1 MKIHNKFKKWSK
13 TFFSVTFF
21 FFKCDCFK
29 SIQNFEWS
37 FFTPLHIIAQTEA
50 TFMILSY
57 QLGLH
62 WRKLVEIYQTKTQRS
77 PKFEKSITKR
87 KYIMFVN

>member
-1 MKIHNKFKKWSK
+1 ME
-13 TFFSVTFF
+13 FFS
-21 FFKCDCFK
+21 
-29 SIQNFEWS
+29 
-37 FFTPLHIIAQTEA
+37 PLHIIAQTEA

-62 WRKLVEIYQTKTQRS
+62 WRKLVEIYQAKTQRS

-87 KYIMFVN
+87 KYFMFVNYF